1 MASSVSSKKKIVVTL
16 PNSLL
21 TEVDKIVKVENKNR
35 SEFIREA
42 MKLYIREKRKMEVR
56 EFMIKGYREMGAI
69 NLALAEMGLSIDVSS
84 LDSYEGK
91 MAEGE
96 C

>member
-1 MASSVSSKKKIVVTL
+1 MSSCIGKKKIVVSL

-21 TEVDKIVKVENKNR
+21 VEVDKIIKVENKNR

-42 MKLYIREKRKMEVR
+42 MNLYLREKRKIETR
-56 EFMIKGYREMGAI
+56 ESMIKGYREMGAI

-84 LDSYEGK
+84 LEGYEGK
-91 MAEGE
+91 IAQGE
-96 C
+96 

>member
-1 MASSVSSKKKIVVTL
+1 MASSSMKKRIVVSL

-21 TEVDKIVKVENKNR
+21 TEIDKIVKVENKNR

-42 MKLYIREKRKMEVR
+42 MKLYIREKRKMEMR

-69 NLALAEMGLSIDVSS
+69 NVALAEIGLSMDVSS
-84 LDSYEGK
+84 LEGYEGK

-96 C
+96 